1 MLCDTLP
8 AIPVAAHVHVMHGAG
23 PVFAGCGIALLA
35 VGIITI
41 LAAPS
46 LQKRVGLAP
55 GQTEPPG
62 PGQIWISRIIGAA
75 FCIVGL
81 GLLIGGILV
90 LSLRI
95 Q

>member
-1 MLCDTLP
+1 MT
-8 AIPVAAHVHVMHGAG
+8 VAAHVHVTHGAG
-23 PVFAGCGIALLA
+23 PVFVGCGIALFV
-35 VGIITI
+35 VGAITI

-55 GQTEPPG
+55 DQTEPPG
-62 PGQIWISRIIGAA
+62 SGQIWISRIIGAA
-75 FCIVGL
+75 FCVAGL

-90 LSLRI
+90 LSLHI